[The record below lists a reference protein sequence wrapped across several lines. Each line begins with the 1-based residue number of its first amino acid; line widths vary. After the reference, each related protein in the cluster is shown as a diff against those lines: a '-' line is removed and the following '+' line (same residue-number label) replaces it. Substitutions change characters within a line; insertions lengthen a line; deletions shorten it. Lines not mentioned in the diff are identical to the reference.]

1 MSKPILYLMVG
12 HPGAGKT
19 TISRLIA
26 KRTGAVHLWADEE
39 RHKMF
44 DQPTHT
50 ESESIQ
56 LYEYLNH
63 RANELLRSGHSVVFD
78 TNFNFASDRQK
89 LQDIAE
95 QNDAISKVVWMT
107 TPVAIA
113 RERAVHAPRER
124 NGYMVGMTQ
133 EQFDSIVSKLEP
145 PAKNENIIKIDN
157 TTLDSESAIRILG
170 I

>member
-12 HPGAGKT
+12 YPGAGKT
-19 TISRLIA
+19 TISKLIA
-26 KRTGAVHLWADEE
+26 ERTGAVHLWADEQ

-63 RANELLRSGHSVVFD
+63 RANELLANGHSVVFD
-78 TNFNFASDRQK
+78 TNFNFASDRHK
-89 LQDIAE
+89 LQDIAK
-95 QNDAISKVVWMT
+95 QNDALSKVVWMT
-107 TPVAIA
+107 TPVKVAHD
-113 RERAVHAPRER
+113 RAVHSPIER
-124 NGYMVGMTQ
+124 NGYMVGMTE
-133 EQFDSIVSKLEP
+133 EQFDAIISKLEP
-145 PAKNENIIKIDN
+145 PTKNENIIKIDN
-157 TTLDSESAIRILG
+157 TKLDAEAAIRILG

>member
-19 TISRLIA
+19 TISQLIA
-26 KRTGAVHLWADEE
+26 ERTGAVHLWADEE

-89 LQDIAE
+89 LQDIAK

-107 TPVAIA
+107 TPVAVA

-133 EQFDSIVSKLEP
+133 QQFDSIVSKLEP
-145 PAKNENIIKIDN
+145 PTKNENIIKIDN

>member
-1 MSKPILYLMVG
+1 
-12 HPGAGKT
+12 
-19 TISRLIA
+19 
-26 KRTGAVHLWADEE
+26 
-39 RHKMF
+39 MF

-89 LQDIAE
+89 LQDIAK
-95 QNDAISKVVWMT
+95 QNDAICKVVWMT

-113 RERAVHAPRER
+113 GERAVHAPRER

-145 PAKNENIIKIDN
+145 PTKNENIIKIDN